1 MNISPFSQQDLV
13 DQYLTAYNAF
23 DIEGM
28 LALLS
33 PSVRFENYS
42 GGALTA
48 MADGIDEFRKLAE
61 HAKTLFAERE
71 QRLTALQLNDGV
83 LTAQIAYRGRLAAD
97 IPGGP
102 AAGTVLDL
110 NGESEFHFQ
119 GDRIARIIDRS

>member
-23 DIEGM
+23 DTEGM
-28 LALLS
+28 LAPLS

-48 MADGIDEFRKLAE
+48 VADGIDQFRKLAD
-61 HAKTLFAERE
+61 HAKTLFSERE
-71 QRLTALQLNDGV
+71 QRITALQFNDGAV
-83 LTAQIAYRGRLAAD
+83 IAQIAYRGRLAVD

-110 NGESEFHFQ
+110 NGQSEFFFD
-119 GDRIARIIDRS
+119 GEKISRIVDRS